1 MSGTVRIILTTFMK
15 FLLTHDTFS
24 TLFCSLLL
32 FLIHYS
38 NHLDTALSDR
48 YLHLLISAYLPEN
61 GDVLR
66 KQLSNIFCYESITI
80 HTVESYIPASD
91 TRYKLCIYSSK
102 YIAGDSKIIFSKII
116 NGTYE
121 NFNNAHIRK

>member
-1 MSGTVRIILTTFMK
+1 MAMSSVNNFPIY
-15 FLLTHDTFS
+15 FLS
-24 TLFCSLLL
+24 
-32 FLIHYS
+32 
-38 NHLDTALSDR
+38 
-48 YLHLLISAYLPEN
+48 
-61 GDVLR
+61 
-66 KQLSNIFCYESITI
+66 YESITI
-80 HTVESYIPASD
+80 HTVESYILATD